1 MSAFMAVGGVCLAL
15 ECSNGRT
22 KVRFNFR
29 KSGKWSTSRL
39 DPPACRESLLK
50 EVTLRERTILRTETV
65 VRFLRNLWRRFLW
78 PVSGR
83 GQVRAWRGSSEQKG
97 AKRWT
102 SRWQWVYNHLK
113 CDQIFILK
121 KKQFHPTSRTSLF
134 VHKISIS
141 TNKINQK
148 MIKHNQNDSEARH
161 EEPP

>member
-29 KSGKWSTSRL
+29 KSGKWPTSRL
-39 DPPACRESLLK
+39 DPPALGGGSLLK

-83 GQVRAWRGSSEQKG
+83 GQVRA
-97 AKRWT
+97 
-102 SRWQWVYNHLK
+102 
-113 CDQIFILK
+113 
-121 KKQFHPTSRTSLF
+121 
-134 VHKISIS
+134 
-141 TNKINQK
+141 
-148 MIKHNQNDSEARH
+148 
-161 EEPP
+161 